1 MLNFLFV
8 KILTIALLII
18 VSFGNAHAASK
29 WGKGELQLSDF
40 VVEKFIEYIR
50 GNASKTPYKF
60 AVSISGNG
68 YNYYY
73 CSSGSACQG
82 GDGQIL
88 QECSRYSNDEKC
100 FLFARG
106 RTIKWK
112 NGINLGKGKASKV
125 SGKWSDAEI
134 RERLTELG
142 FLGSKT
148 TSSSS
153 VNTTPKKI
161 EKKKE
166 TKKIVKKYE
175 LKGERSIALSWDGY
189 DDLIAGTVDFDEIDY
204 NGTLNIPLPNNDGT
218 CTGTYSL
225 QESGK
230 GTWQISCTNNM
241 GAAGTLKWSE
251 NGSVTGSGID
261 HNNKTV
267 KFTVSKKS

>member
-1 MLNFLFV
+1 MSNFFLI
-8 KILTIALLII
+8 KILSISLLII
-18 VSFGNAHAASK
+18 VSFGNAQAASK
-29 WGKGELQLSDF
+29 WGTGELQLSDF
-40 VVEKFIEYIR
+40 VEEKFIEYLK

-60 AVSISGNG
+60 AVSISGSG

-73 CSSGSACQG
+73 CASGAACSG

-112 NGINLGKGKASKV
+112 NGINLGKGKASKF
-125 SGKWSDAEI
+125 SRKWTDTEI
-134 RERLTELG
+134 RAKLTELG
-142 FLGSKT
+142 FYNNI
-148 TSSSS
+148 SSITKKD
-153 VNTTPKKI
+153 NEKKI
-161 EKKKE
+161 E
-166 TKKIVKKYE
+166 TKKVVKEYE

-189 DDLIAGTVDFDEIDY
+189 DDLIAGTVDFDEVDY
-204 NGTLNIPLPNNDGT
+204 KGTLNLPLPNNDGT

-241 GAAGTLKWSE
+241 SAAGTLKWSK
-251 NGSVTGSGID
+251 NGSVTGSDRD
-261 HNNKTV
+261 HNDKKV
-267 KFTVSKKS
+267 KFTVSKKV